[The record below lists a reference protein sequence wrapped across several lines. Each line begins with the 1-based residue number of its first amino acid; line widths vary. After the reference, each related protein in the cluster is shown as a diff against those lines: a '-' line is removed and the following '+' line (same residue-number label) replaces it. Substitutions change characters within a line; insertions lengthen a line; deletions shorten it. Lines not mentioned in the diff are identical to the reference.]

1 MKYLYNYLNETSFLP
16 VNALQKNGQ
25 CFLNRAAAVHL
36 RFAEAANRD
45 GRPKL
50 AYAILSSGI
59 KTTYDT
65 SNASGRDVTN
75 LQNTLFDAPP
85 YNFDAREGEFP
96 RYRGNWY
103 RHAGI
108 RGRARVVAT
117 GVTGDSTLSIENSI
131 IDEGALE
138 LAYEGYRWPDLLRV
152 ALRRND
158 PAFLAD
164 KIYNKL
170 RKDGVADAA
179 AVRAKLMDKKNWYL
193 PFKWQ

>member
-1 MKYLYNYLNETSFLP
+1 
-16 VNALQKNGQ
+16 
-25 CFLNRAAAVHL
+25 
-36 RFAEAANRD
+36 
-45 GRPKL
+45 
-50 AYAILSSGI
+50 
-59 KTTYDT
+59 
-65 SNASGRDVTN
+65 
-75 LQNTLFDAPP
+75 
-85 YNFDAREGEFP
+85 
-96 RYRGNWY
+96 
-103 RHAGI
+103 
-108 RGRARVVAT
+108 VAT